1 MVTNHTIHSAW
12 RLQSAEG
19 SRSNWD
25 CRRACQMVEA
35 WAAHG
40 QTDHLRVMSHD
51 AGNSFKAEERGSHR
65 LLGIESD
72 VPIGREQ
79 LCHFLVSLITK
90 SKLILLLTSVPG
102 ELNGK
107 TYRSP
112 YQALARFA
120 LGTRSNCLLLKI
132 SL

>member
-1 MVTNHTIHSAW
+1 
-12 RLQSAEG
+12 
-19 SRSNWD
+19 
-25 CRRACQMVEA
+25 MVEA

-51 AGNSFKAEERGSHR
+51 AGNSFKAEARGGHC

-79 LCHFLVSLITK
+79 LCHFLVSLTTK
-90 SKLILLLTSVPG
+90 SKLILLLMSVPG

-107 TYRSP
+107 TYRSL
-112 YQALARFA
+112 YQALTRSA